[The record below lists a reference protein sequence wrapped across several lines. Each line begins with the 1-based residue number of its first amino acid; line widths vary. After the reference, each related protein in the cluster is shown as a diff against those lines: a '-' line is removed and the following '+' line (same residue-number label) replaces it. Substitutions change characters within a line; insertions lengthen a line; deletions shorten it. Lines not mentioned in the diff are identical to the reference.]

1 MDFEFKTYSEYE
13 DGFGQAAGEHWI
25 GLRYMH
31 IMTSQP
37 RIVQVDEV
45 ENNGLWYFLKYS
57 EFSVSHDGPIDFV
70 TVFDNYWSQTIS
82 IYKIIVMFKVIAYND
97 QRKV

>member
-25 GLRYMH
+25 GLQYMH

-45 ENNGLWYFLKYS
+45 DTNGVWYFLKYS
-57 EFSVSHDGPIDFV
+57 EFSVGHSPHV
-70 TVFDNYWSQTIS
+70 L
-82 IYKIIVMFKVIAYND
+82 
-97 QRKV
+97 